1 VSICSISIELNKST
15 HPVGEVV
22 GNADEGVEEGT
33 ADGDKVDG
41 TYVSDSPRDRVLNA
55 LIQLDT
61 SIVPFVGDIVGLVFV
76 EETDASSNSDCV
88 VVLLSSSGALS
99 FGRSNCTTDVEVTL
113 LPPLLED
120 SSVACCVTPDSK
132 SATALLFRLLMVVP
146 TKYPTD
152 AIRTAHAMTA
162 TATMANVFFRPR
174 RRRCS
179 GIVGG
184 IGEDSESASEHGTP
198 SITTTA
204 WLSREFML
212 MLLSSL
218 VLAVVEVSTNAGD
231 RPCSMRSSASDLN
244 LD

>member
-1 VSICSISIELNKST
+1 MSICSISIELNKLI
-15 HPVGEVV
+15 HEVGEVV
-22 GNADEGVEEGT
+22 GMDDEGDKEGT

-41 TYVSDSPRDRVLNA
+41 AYVSDSPRDRSLNA

-61 SIVPFVGDIVGLVFV
+61 SMVPFVGDIVGLLFVV
-76 EETDASSNSDCV
+76 EETAVSPNSDCVVV

-99 FGRSNCTTDVEVTL
+99 FGRSNCTTDVDVIL
-113 LPPLLED
+113 LPPPPPLLLED
-120 SSVACCVTPDSK
+120 SSIDW

-162 TATMANVFFRPR
+162 TATMANVLFRPR
-174 RRRCS
+174 RRRAR

-184 IGEDSESASEHGTP
+184 NDGEASDSDSEHGMP

-204 WLSREFML
+204 
-212 MLLSSL
+212 
-218 VLAVVEVSTNAGD
+218 
-231 RPCSMRSSASDLN
+231 
-244 LD
+244 